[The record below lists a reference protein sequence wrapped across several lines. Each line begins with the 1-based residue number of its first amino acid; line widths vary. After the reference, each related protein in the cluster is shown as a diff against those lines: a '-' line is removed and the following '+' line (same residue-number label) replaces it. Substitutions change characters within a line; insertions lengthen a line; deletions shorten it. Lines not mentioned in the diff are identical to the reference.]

1 MMVCSRCKKEWD
13 FAKQGHL
20 CPACGTPAPLPA
32 HEAEEVFHHAVRLE
46 QDRKSEEAFALY
58 SLLASAG
65 YRRAV
70 EEQARCL
77 EEGIGTA
84 RDYARA
90 ADGYFAAVECGS
102 ERAAFRLGRLLLRH
116 PRVGGERGTAAF
128 WLRAA
133 VAFGNMDAALLLAVR
148 GERCGLSEAERLAYL
163 DIAARGGSAPAIR
176 RLGRAY
182 LFGRYG
188 VKKDAGAALWVYS
201 LLPRPSALRQFL
213 IRRLYKDPTPTEP
226 KPTGLGAPASVL
238 FSLGEEARNQG
249 FCTTALHLYLLATE
263 KGSTEAALRAAEA
276 YLSGSGAPV
285 DRAVAERLYLEAEGR
300 GSAEAGLVLGRLCEE
315 RGDIDDAER
324 HYLAAAEH
332 GMTEHWNTLG
342 EFYCRHDKNGSGARR
357 AVPWL
362 RRAAEGGC
370 APAKE
375 KLAEINARL
384 SDTYARAIAAQE
396 AGDVREAYALLEN
409 AAALGHADALS
420 DLGYCL
426 QKGIGCPQDLHAAAR
441 AYLGAVEAGSEA
453 ARINLAVCYIHGL
466 GIARD
471 FARAEELLR
480 SAAKPYREA
489 ARRLLADIAEARAAK
504 RAHRLYIAAAAVYH
518 RGDVDGALRLRLE
531 AARAGSPRAAYMIGC
546 HFEFGDGVALDRDR
560 AQQWYAK
567 AAEGGFLGGHSRLK
581 GGYLREKRRFS

>member
-13 FAKQGHL
+13 FAKSGHL
-20 CPACGTPAPLPA
+20 CPDCATPAPLPA
-32 HEAEEVFHHAVRLE
+32 DEAEEVFRRAVRLE
-46 QDRKSEEAFALY
+46 QDGKADEAFPLY
-58 SLLASAG
+58 SRLAAAG
-65 YRRAV
+65 HRPGQ

-77 EEGIGTA
+77 DEGIGTA

-90 ADGYFAAVECGS
+90 ADGYLLAVESGS

-116 PRVGGERGTAAF
+116 PRVGAERGTAAF
-128 WLRAA
+128 WLRTA
-133 VAFGNMDAALLLAVR
+133 VAFGNMDAALLLAGS
-148 GERCGLSEAERLAYL
+148 GERCGLSEAERLAFL
-163 DIAARGGSAPAIR
+163 DIAARGGVPAAIR

-182 LFGRYG
+182 LFGRG
-188 VKKDAGAALWVYS
+188 VPKDAGAALWVYG
-201 LLPRPSALRQFL
+201 LLPRPSALRLFL
-213 IRRLYKDPTPTEP
+213 IRRLFKNPTPKEP
-226 KPTGLGAPASVL
+226 TVAGLGAPAAVL

-276 YLSGSGAPV
+276 YLSGAGTPI
-285 DRAVAERLYLEAEGR
+285 DRAVAERLYLEAEAR
-300 GSAEAGLVLGRLCEE
+300 GSSEAGLVLGRMTEE
-315 RGDIDDAER
+315 RGELEAAER

-370 APAKE
+370 APAAE
-375 KLAEINARL
+375 KLREINARL

-396 AGDVREAYALLEN
+396 AGDVCEAYALLEN

-426 QKGIGCPQDLHAAAR
+426 QKGIGCVQDHRAAAR

-453 ARINLAVCYIHGL
+453 ARINLAVCYMNGL

-471 FARAEELLR
+471 FAAAKRLL
-480 SAAKPYREA
+480 ATVAKPYRET
-489 ARRLLADIAEARAAK
+489 ARRLLERIEADRAAK

-518 RGDVDGALRLRLE
+518 RGDVDGALRLRLA

-546 HFEFGDGVALDRDR
+546 HFEFGDGVALDRER
-560 AQQWYAK
+560 AASWYTR